1 MALLL
6 ENVVPWGRTRA
17 EYIKM
22 FSLSDSDLSKKIASF
37 GDGPASFNYESTIN
51 DCDVIS
57 FDIIYQFSKEEIE
70 TQINKTREIVLTQ
83 MKQNM
88 ENYIWT
94 DIKTVDEL
102 EKRRI
107 GAMKLFLDDYNKG
120 KADGRYLYHELP
132 NKTKYEENYFD
143 IGLSSHFL
151 LMYTKL
157 GYEFHIKTITE
168 MLRICREIRITP
180 IVTLD
185 GEHSELT
192 MKIIEYF
199 ENEYAVRIIN
209 TNYNF
214 LKNGNQMLCI
224 TKKSNDMP

>member
-1 MALLL
+1 M
-6 ENVVPWGRTRA
+6 
-17 EYIKM
+17 
-22 FSLSDSDLSKKIASF
+22 
-37 GDGPASFNYESTIN
+37 
-51 DCDVIS
+51 
-57 FDIIYQFSKEEIE
+57 
-70 TQINKTREIVLTQ
+70 QINKTKEIIIEQ
-83 MKQNM
+83 MKRNM

-94 DIKTVDEL
+94 DIKNVDDL
-102 EKRRI
+102 IKIRI
-107 GAMKLFLDDYNKG
+107 GAMNLFLNDYNKG

-157 GYEFHIKTITE
+157 GYEFHIKAISE

-199 ENEYAVRIIN
+199 ENEYAVKIIN
-209 TNYNF
+209 TNYIF

-224 TKKSNDMP
+224 TKKSNQSLIAKSVEP

>member
-1 MALLL
+1 MAFLL
-6 ENVVPWGRTRA
+6 ESVVPWGRTRD

-22 FSLSDSDLSKKIASF
+22 FSLSDNDLSKKIASF

-51 DCDVIS
+51 NGDVIS

-70 TQINKTREIVLTQ
+70 IQINKTKEIILNQ
-83 MKQNM
+83 LKQNM
-88 ENYIWT
+88 ENYVWT
-94 DIKTVDEL
+94 YIKSVDEL
-102 EKRRI
+102 KEMRAR
-107 GAMKLFLDDYNKG
+107 AMKLFLNDFNKG

-132 NKTKYEENYFD
+132 NKTKYKENHFD

-180 IVTLD
+180 IVDLN
-185 GEHSELT
+185 GNHSDLT
-192 MKIIEYF
+192 TNVIEYF
-199 ENEYAVRIIN
+199 KNDYDVKVLN

-214 LKNGNQMLCI
+214 LKNGNKMLCI
-224 TKKSNDMP
+224 MKNYPLEF